1 MQVIKPP
8 SEHVSAW
15 DKYAVRNWLLS
26 EGFPDEG
33 FTSVLLEH
41 GIDGPRLQRLHL
53 DNMRDMGVDVGLG
66 ARLVQRKSHLSVDPD
81 VLEEEETCPHQVIFR
96 W

>member
-1 MQVIKPP
+1 
-8 SEHVSAW
+8 
-15 DKYAVRNWLLS
+15 
-26 EGFPDEG
+26 
-33 FTSVLLEH
+33 
-41 GIDGPRLQRLHL
+41 
-53 DNMRDMGVDVGLG
+53 VGLG